1 MSSRIS
7 KLTRRALDR
16 ALHLPAQTCDYA
28 VHKAVPVPM
37 RDGVA
42 LLADHYEPLTD
53 TPAGTL
59 LVRAPYGRRFPFT
72 ILFGSI
78 YATRGYHVV
87 FQSVR
92 GTFGSGGEFV
102 PMVNEAADGI
112 DTAAW
117 LREQPWFTGTF
128 ATIGLSYLGFTQ
140 WALLTD
146 PPPELVAAV
155 ISVGPHDFAQSSWG
169 TGSFSLNDFLG
180 WSHMM
185 THQEDPNLVRAI
197 VRQAQAGQRV
207 DAATMDL
214 PVGTAGRRLLGA
226 GAPWY
231 ESWLQP
237 PDEDPEQWARLAAT
251 EALDRVQIP
260 VLLISGW
267 QDLFLDQTLAQYRR
281 LRERGVDTALTVGS
295 WTHTQL
301 MRGGASVVLRETL
314 DWLGTHLAG
323 RPSTPRSPVR
333 VHIND
338 HGWVDLPDWPPIS
351 APRSLYLQAGGGL
364 TDAPAGA
371 AVAGL
376 ASSFTYH
383 PADPTPT
390 VGGRLLS
397 GQGGYRDD
405 TALATRADVLT
416 FTGAPL
422 PADLYAVG
430 IPAIELAHRTD
441 NPHHDLFVRVSEV
454 DAKGRSRNVTDGF
467 QRYTTSSDDVV
478 RIELDAMAHH
488 FAAGSRIRVLVA
500 GGSHPRFARNLG
512 TGEPTVSGQ
521 TLRPCTHT
529 ITHDD
534 RTRLILPASATAPSA
549 D

>member
-1 MSSRIS
+1 
-7 KLTRRALDR
+7 
-16 ALHLPAQTCDYA
+16 
-28 VHKAVPVPM
+28 M
-37 RDGVA
+37 RDGVE
-42 LLADHYEPLTD
+42 LLADHYEPLTA

-72 ILFGSI
+72 VLFGSI
-78 YATRGYHVV
+78 YASRGYHVV

-102 PMVNEAADGI
+102 PMVNEASDGV

-185 THQEDPNLVRAI
+185 SHQEDPNLARAL
-197 VRQAQAGQRV
+197 VRQAQAGRRV

-214 PVGTAGRRLLGA
+214 PVGAAGRRLLGD
-226 GAPWY
+226 GATWY

-237 PDEDPEQWARLAAT
+237 PEQDPEQWAGLAAT
-251 EALDRVQIP
+251 EALDRVDIP

-267 QDLFLDQTLAQYRR
+267 QDLFLDQTLDQYRH
-281 LRERGVDTALTVGS
+281 LRTRGVDTALTVGS
-295 WTHTQL
+295 WTHGQL
-301 MRGGASVVLRETL
+301 MQRGASVVLRETL

-333 VHIND
+333 IHIND
-338 HGWVDLPDWPPIS
+338 HGWVDLPDWPP
-351 APRSLYLQAGGGL
+351 AGVVRSLYLESAGQL
-364 TDAPAGA
+364 TDTPGD
-371 AVAGL
+371 GQHT
-376 ASSFTYH
+376 SQFTYQ
-383 PADPTPT
+383 PTDPTPT
-390 VGGRLLS
+390 IGGRLLS

-405 TALATRADVLT
+405 TALAARADVLT

-422 PADLYAVG
+422 PEDLYAVG
-430 IPAIELAHRTD
+430 IPLIELAHHCD

-454 DAKGRSRNVTDGF
+454 DADGRSHNVTDGF
-467 QRYTTSSDDVV
+467 RRYTSTPEDTEDVV
-478 RIELDAMAHH
+478 RMELDAIAHR
-488 FAAGSRIRVLVA
+488 FAAGSRIRVMVA

-512 TGEPTVSGQ
+512 TGEPTETGQ
-521 TLRPCTHT
+521 TLRSATHT
-529 ITHDD
+529 IAHDG
-534 RTRLILPASATAPSA
+534 RSRLILPASATAPSA